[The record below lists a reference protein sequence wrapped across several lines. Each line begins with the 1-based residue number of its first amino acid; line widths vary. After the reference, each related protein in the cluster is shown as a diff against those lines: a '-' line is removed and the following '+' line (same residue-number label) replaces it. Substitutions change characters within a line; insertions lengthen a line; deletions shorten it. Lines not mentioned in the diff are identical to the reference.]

1 MTSKKDLQYI
11 NVQKRFYLF
20 FKSQAFG
27 FEKLFMPDPVP
38 YRLTYI
44 RNPAGGIQKKNSVRK
59 TAPAVLIPLLVE
71 VPW

>member
-1 MTSKKDLQYI
+1 MYKSVFISL
-11 NVQKRFYLF
+11 
-20 FKSQAFG
+20 KSQAFG

-71 VPW
+71 APW